1 MIINETVKVC
11 VKAFG
16 PVFKP
21 AVYITGLNFICDPIL
36 IYIWPYWTIS
46 TSHNRETIDIINF
59 LNEIEYLCDPCV
71 WL

>member
-11 VKAFG
+11 VKAFS

-36 IYIWPYWTIS
+36 IYI
-46 TSHNRETIDIINF
+46 
-59 LNEIEYLCDPCV
+59 
-71 WL
+71 